1 MKTSYFKNK
10 LIALLILGS
19 ITALNACSKG
29 DSVPVVVVDPA
40 STERGALIS
49 YQQTGSLAANKIAS
63 NGRTIGDVST
73 FTTNDV
79 TFYRVIYNSLYNGE
93 PTQVSGLVMI
103 PQNTA
108 TALPL
113 IQHHHGTII
122 PESGSEGEVP
132 SNYRGGIT
140 ENNVETSFIGA
151 VMASNGYVVSL
162 PDYAG
167 YGETSHLEHPYTVH
181 HELAEVS
188 VDMIRA
194 AKNLLNELSIGFSNA
209 VFLTGWSEGGG
220 AGLATHKYL
229 QLNYPGEFTVKGSSL
244 FAGPYDYSA
253 FFSDILENNAQA
265 WDNLSIYSWST
276 YALNKFMASSNQSN
290 QDIWS
295 YAVANQMDA
304 LYVPSNIPN
313 EVFEATFIQNFNN
326 GNNTA
331 FIEAIQEN
339 SLLEDWA
346 PVGSL
351 FFHSGTA
358 DAIVPHYN
366 SINAHAQFQ
375 SVGANSTLY
384 EYAEEDHYTPLYD
397 YVVTT
402 LNDFNSL

>member
-1 MKTSYFKNK
+1 M
-10 LIALLILGS
+10 ALLLLWL
-19 ITALNACSKG
+19 ITLLSACSQE
-29 DSVPVVVVDPA
+29 DSTPVVVTNSS
-40 STERGALIS
+40 STERGLLIS
-49 YQQTGSLAANKIAS
+49 YQQSGRITASEIAS
-63 NGRTIGDVST
+63 NGSTIGDVST
-73 FTTNDV
+73 LTTKDV
-79 TFYRVIYNSLYNGE
+79 AFYKIVYNSLYKGE
-93 PTQVSGLVMI
+93 STQVTGLVLI
-103 PQNTA
+103 PQNA
-108 TALPL
+108 SAALPL

-122 PESGSEGEVP
+122 PESGSEHEVP
-132 SNYRGGIT
+132 SNYTGGST

-162 PDYAG
+162 PDYTG

-194 AKNLLNELSIGFSNA
+194 TKNLLNELSIGFSNA

-229 QLNYPGEFTVKGSSL
+229 QLKYPDEFVVKGSSL
-244 FAGPYDYSA
+244 LAGPYDYSA
-253 FFSDILENNAQA
+253 FFSDVLENNAQA
-265 WDNLSIYSWST
+265 WDNLSIYSWGM
-276 YALNKFMASSNQSN
+276 YALNKFVTSLNQSN

-295 YAVANQMDA
+295 YPVTHQIDA
-304 LYVPSNIPN
+304 LYVPSNKPN
-313 EVFEATFIQNFNN
+313 EVFMAAFIQSFNDGTN
-326 GNNTA
+326 A
-331 FIEAIQEN
+331 PFIEAVQEN
-339 SLLEDWA
+339 SLIKDWM

-402 LNDFNSL
+402 LNDFNNL